1 MKSEMQILNKKARL
15 NYQILET
22 FEAGVALLGSE
33 VKSIKDGQVS
43 LEGAHIQVGIGSGTL
58 EARLVGMHTAP
69 YLPSGKIEI
78 DPTRTR
84 KLLLR
89 KNEILR
95 LWQET
100 QAKRMTA
107 IPLRLYTK
115 RGLIKVEVGLAK
127 GKKKWEKREALKK
140 KDLRREEQRRLKG

>member
-1 MKSEMQILNKKARL
+1 MEIINKKARL

-22 FEAGVALLGSE
+22 FEAGIELLGFE
-33 VKSIKDGQVS
+33 VKSIREGKVS
-43 LEGAHIQVGIGSGTL
+43 LEGAHVQVGVGSGAL
-58 EARLVGMHTAP
+58 EARLVGMHAAP
-69 YLPSGKIEI
+69 YLPSGKLEI

-84 KLLLR
+84 KLLLH
-89 KNEILR
+89 KSEIQK

-100 QAKRMTA
+100 QAKQMTA

-115 RGLIKVEVGLAK
+115 RGLIKVEVGLVK
-127 GKKKWEKREALKK
+127 GKKKWEKREVLKK

>member
-1 MKSEMQILNKKARL
+1 MQILNKRARQ
-15 NYQILET
+15 NYRILET
-22 FEAGVALLGSE
+22 LEAGIELLGSE

-43 LEGAHIQVGIGSGTL
+43 LEGAHIQIGVGSGTL
-58 EARLVGMHTAP
+58 EARLVGMHAAP
-69 YLPSGKIEI
+69 YLPAGKLTM

-84 KLLLR
+84 RLLLH

-95 LWQET
+95 LWQKT
-100 QAKRMTA
+100 QATQMTA

-115 RGLIKVEVGLAK
+115 RGLIKVEVGLVK

-140 KDLRREEQRRLKG
+140 RDVRREVERELKA